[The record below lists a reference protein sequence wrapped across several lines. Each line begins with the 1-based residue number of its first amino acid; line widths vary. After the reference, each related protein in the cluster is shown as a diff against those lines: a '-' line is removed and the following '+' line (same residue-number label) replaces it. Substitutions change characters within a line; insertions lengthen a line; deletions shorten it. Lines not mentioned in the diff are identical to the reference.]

1 MVGDHAAL
9 NATNAIIEIDLSLGR
24 PTGWAD
30 GFPAPAPLSNQLHLN
45 QACQTVQA
53 ARLNSSD
60 LHIHFGRDT
69 RSPHVGHKTPEPI
82 HNFYD
87 RQTLLKSPFVHVLR
101 FIPQP
106 HNSYDLFVNE
116 PALAQL
122 DNL

>member
-9 NATNAIIEIDLSLGR
+9 NTTNAIIEIDLSLGR

-30 GFPAPAPLSNQLHLN
+30 GFPEPAPLSDQLHSSRSTN
-45 QACQTVQA
+45 GSGGQADST
-53 ARLNSSD
+53 N
-60 LHIHFGRDT
+60 LHIHFGPDT
-69 RSPHVGHKTPEPI
+69 RSPHVGHKTPERI

-122 DNL
+122 NNL